1 MAGLPAFG
9 TVAGFADS
17 VFSVSSGFSS
27 FFSSNLMMLPSA
39 SLISDTFL
47 TVARTL
53 SSDSPVIT
61 NISNQDRISHLL
73 YPVPKESI

>member
-1 MAGLPAFG
+1 MAGLPACG

-61 NISNQDRISHLL
+61 NISKSRSNFSSSISCA
-73 YPVPKESI
+73 EGID